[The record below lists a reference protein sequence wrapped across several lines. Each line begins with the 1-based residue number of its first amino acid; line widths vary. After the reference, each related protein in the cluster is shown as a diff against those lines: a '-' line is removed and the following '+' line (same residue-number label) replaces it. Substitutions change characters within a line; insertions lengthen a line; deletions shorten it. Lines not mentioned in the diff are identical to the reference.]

1 MARVVMCVQNMP
13 VPNDRRVWREA
24 RALRDAGH
32 RVAVISPGRPEL
44 PRRERLE
51 GIEVRRFGS
60 GPQWRG
66 LAGQIAETTV
76 TLAATA
82 WFLVGLRL
90 RGRIDVLHVA
100 NPPDTYFVLGWLLRP
115 FGTRFVYDQHDVC
128 PELLDAQA
136 GPSSR
141 KARVLRPLLER
152 LERASYRCADLVISP
167 NTSYR
172 AIALRRGRGVVD
184 PESVVVVRS
193 GPDELAF
200 QPPAVRP
207 TVVVF
212 AGMIN
217 VQDRVDL
224 LLDAAA
230 DVLRR
235 RPGSL
240 RVVVIGTGD
249 DVPRLQARVASL
261 GINDAVTWTGWLT
274 GDALRTALQ
283 QGTIAV
289 SLDGDDEFSR
299 VSTMTKVPE
308 YIALGLPCLLA
319 DLPENRVSAGDAALY
334 FPPGDAA
341 ALAASLES
349 IVDEPTALDV
359 LADRARRRAPSLL
372 WQHSAERLVAAYRWL
387 LDGGPAVPGDHVP
400 GAQEHAASNS
410 SGANAAN
417 SPDPPL
423 VTVA

>member
-1 MARVVMCVQNMP
+1 MCVQNMP

-32 RVAVISPGRPEL
+32 RVVVISPGRPQL

-51 GIEVRRFGS
+51 DIDVRRFGTGPDVS
-60 GPQWRG
+60 GLG
-66 LAGQIAETTV
+66 GQILETL
-76 TLAATA
+76 LALTWTA
-82 WFLVGLRL
+82 WHLLLLRL
-90 RGRIDVLHVA
+90 RGPIDVLHVA
-100 NPPDTYFVLGWLLRP
+100 NPPDTYFVLGGVLRC

-128 PELLDAQA
+128 PELLDAQVGTRSA
-136 GPSSR
+136 
-141 KARVLRPLLER
+141 KARLVRPLLE
-152 LERASYRCADLVISP
+152 LCERASYRCADLVIAP

-172 AIALRRGRGVVD
+172 AIALRRGRLA

-200 QPPAVRP
+200 QAASPTPA
-207 TVVVF
+207 VVVF

-235 RPGSL
+235 RPGTL
-240 RVVVIGTGD
+240 RLLVIGTGD
-249 DVPRLQARVASL
+249 DVSRLQARAESL
-261 GINDAVTWTGWLT
+261 GIADVVTWTGWLT
-274 GDALRTALQ
+274 GDELRTSLQ

-308 YIALGLPCLLA
+308 YLALGLPCVLA

-341 ALAASLES
+341 ALAARLETV
-349 IVDEPTALDV
+349 VDEPARLAH

-372 WQHSAERLVAAYRWL
+372 WDHSAKRLVAAYRWL
-387 LDGGPAVPGDHVP
+387 LDGAAAVPGDQVP
-400 GAQEHAASNS
+400 CEPDAAPRDE
-410 SGANAAN
+410 A
-417 SPDPPL
+417 L
-423 VTVA
+423 VPVA